1 MRIFSLLA
9 AAFGAASTPLLTRGA
24 SYPGHPGGPPHLP
37 RGQAPA
43 RGIMGGPV
51 DLATLGKSPSRRDRH
66 RTDVDVATEHLRT
79 RPDFSA
85 QRAQESKAARSRKAR
100 TRAAGN

>member
-9 AAFGAASTPLLTRGA
+9 AAFGAAFTPLLTSGA

-37 RGQAPA
+37 RSQAPA

-66 RTDVDVATEHLRT
+66 RTTVRLLDAGTK
-79 RPDFSA
+79 A
-85 QRAQESKAARSRKAR
+85 YQRALPNRAVLTDRAYKR
-100 TRAAGN
+100 RAAGN